1 MSPLPQIEG
10 EGILLLLP
18 DTTRQLK
25 GVNGSASLIHS
36 SNSQGTY

>member
-10 EGILLLLP
+10 EGITLLP

-25 GVNGSASLIHS
+25 GVNCSESLIHS

>member
-10 EGILLLLP
+10 EGITFIA

-25 GVNGSASLIHS
+25 GVNCSDSLIHS
-36 SNSQGTY
+36 PNSQGTY